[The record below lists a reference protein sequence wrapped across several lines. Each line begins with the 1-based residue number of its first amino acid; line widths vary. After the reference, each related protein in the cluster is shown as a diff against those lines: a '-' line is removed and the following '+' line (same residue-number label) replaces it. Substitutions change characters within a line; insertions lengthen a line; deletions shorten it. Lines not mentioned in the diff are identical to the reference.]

1 MSEIVDGERLR
12 AVMRHVAS
20 PVTVVTFA
28 SEAGPRGVTIGSF
41 TSLSLEPPLVC
52 FNLNK
57 ESSVYE
63 ELTCAEAFVVHIL
76 ADTQA
81 YLSNHFARSEQTSAE
96 QFASID
102 HRIDAGGMPRLD
114 GVLAVMSC
122 RRHALFQAGDHTI
135 VVGEVVDVDVAEG
148 AAGPILYYN
157 RSYRGIGAAV
167 NAE

>member
-81 YLSNHFARSEQTSAE
+81 YLS
-96 QFASID
+96 I
-102 HRIDAGGMPRLD
+102 
-114 GVLAVMSC
+114 C
-122 RRHALFQAGDHTI
+122 
-135 VVGEVVDVDVAEG
+135 
-148 AAGPILYYN
+148 
-157 RSYRGIGAAV
+157 
-167 NAE
+167 